1 MRNKHIK
8 ELLTNN
14 IQEKKKNLR
23 VKKHTWNRCESKYD
37 FVSVRDQKRKQI
49 FH

>member
-23 VKKHTWNRCESKYD
+23 VKNTHGID
-37 FVSVRDQKRKQI
+37 VSQSMI
-49 FH
+49 L